1 MLRYQLWSAILRI
14 PFGLGNVVIREYIKV
29 ALGLLGVNDKG
40 VVGSP
45 SKRKVW
51 RSGPNR
57 P

>member
-1 MLRYQLWSAILRI
+1 M
-14 PFGLGNVVIREYIKV
+14 IREYIKV

>member
-1 MLRYQLWSAILRI
+1 M
-14 PFGLGNVVIREYIKV
+14 IREYINV
-29 ALGLLGVNDKG
+29 ALGLLGENDKG
-40 VVGSP
+40 VVGLV